1 LEATGWKQMQGVRG
15 GETVEARQA
24 NLWGEARRGERS
36 GDEILKVKWSR
47 YFI

>member
-1 LEATGWKQMQGVRG
+1 MEADAGVRG